1 MSEQQYNFIYSKL
14 VSSEDDIEGMIAY
27 SIYKRH
33 KIEFITNYK
42 EQHEGN
48 APSDKDME
56 SFFIS
61 STTDSQ
67 LEKYKE
73 RAGSLL
79 SETVVSM
86 AGDQID
92 HYEDEMLRDYEK
104 HIKKCL
110 PSSGKTILLNMVAT
124 LLFSLILGIGYFIV
138 STSEK
143 KTKDNTEQFM
153 NAIKPAQSGTENDST
168 TIK

>member
-1 MSEQQYNFIYSKL
+1 MSDQHYNFIYSKL
-14 VSSEDDIEGMIAY
+14 VSSEDDVEGMLAY
-27 SIYKRH
+27 SIYKCH

-42 EQHEGN
+42 EQHGGT
-48 APSDKDME
+48 APTDKDME

-73 RAGSLL
+73 RAGTLL
-79 SETVVSM
+79 SNTVMNM

-92 HYEDEMLRDYEK
+92 QYEDDMLRDYQT

-110 PSSGKTILLNMVAT
+110 PSSGKTIFLNMVAT
-124 LLFSLILGIGYFIV
+124 FLLSVLLGIAYFALN
-138 STSEK
+138 TSET
-143 KTKDNTEQFM
+143 KTKENTEQLM
-153 NAIKPAQSGTENDST
+153 NAAKQTSSGISTDSIT
-168 TIK
+168 K

>member
-1 MSEQQYNFIYSKL
+1 MSEQHYNFIYSKL

-42 EQHEGN
+42 EQHDGT
-48 APSDKDME
+48 APSDKDLE
-56 SFFIS
+56 SFIIS

-73 RAGSLL
+73 CAGSLL
-79 SETVVSM
+79 SETVMSM
-86 AGDQID
+86 AGDHID
-92 HYEDEMLRDYEK
+92 HYEDDMLRDYQK
-104 HIKKCL
+104 YIKKCL

-124 LLFSLILGIGYFIV
+124 LLFSLILGIGYFIL

-153 NAIKPAQSGTENDST
+153 NVIKPAQSGVEVDSI

>member
-1 MSEQQYNFIYSKL
+1 MGEHHYNFIYSKL
-14 VSSEDDIEGMIAY
+14 VSSEDDVEGMIAY
-27 SIYKRH
+27 GIYKRH

-42 EQHEGN
+42 EMNGGA
-48 APSDKDME
+48 APSDKDMD

-67 LEKYKE
+67 LEKYRKL
-73 RAGSLL
+73 AGALL

-92 HYEDEMLRDYEK
+92 KYEDDMLRDYQT

-110 PSSGKTILLNMVAT
+110 PSSWKTIGLNMAAT
-124 LLFSLILGIGYFIV
+124 PLFSLLLGVAYFMLN
-138 STSEK
+138 TSEMN
-143 KTKDNTEQFM
+143 TKQNTEQLM
-153 NAIKPAQSGTENDST
+153 KVAK
-168 TIK
+168 

>member
-1 MSEQQYNFIYSKL
+1 MGEQHYNFIYSKL
-14 VSSEDDIEGMIAY
+14 VSSEDDVEGMLAY

-42 EQHEGN
+42 DQHQGT
-48 APSDKDME
+48 APSDKDMD

-67 LEKYKE
+67 LEKYRE
-73 RAGSLL
+73 RAGALL

-86 AGDQID
+86 AGNQID
-92 HYEDEMLRDYEK
+92 QYEDEMLRDYQT

-110 PSSGKTILLNMVAT
+110 PSSGKTILLNLVAT
-124 LLFSLILGIGYFIV
+124 VIFSLLLGIAYFML
-138 STSEK
+138 STSET
-143 KTKDNTEQFM
+143 KTKENTEQLM
-153 NAIKPAQSGTENDST
+153 NAAKQTSSGISTDS
-168 TIK
+168 IAK